1 MQESKTYQLL
11 YEKLSKRLVRENT
24 IENTLALLERRF
36 AVEAVRALIPALQSV
51 TDLQK
56 LKQLLLEAA
65 EVKNIEA
72 FAQMLNE

>member
-11 YEKLSKRLVRENT
+11 CEKITRENT
-24 IENTLALLERRF
+24 IEYTLALLERRF
-36 AVEAVRALIPALQSV
+36 AVETVRPLIPALQNV

-56 LKQLLLEAA
+56 HKQLLLEAA
-65 EVKNIEA
+65 DVQNIKT

>member
-11 YEKLSKRLVRENT
+11 CEKITRENT
-24 IENTLALLERRF
+24 IEYTLALLERRF
-36 AVEAVRALIPALQSV
+36 AVETVRPLIPALQSV

-56 LKQLLLEAA
+56 LKQLHLEAA
-65 EVKNIEA
+65 EVQNIEA

>member
-1 MQESKTYQLL
+1 MQESKYYHLL
-11 YEKLSKRLVRENT
+11 SDRFTRRTT
-24 IENTLALLERRF
+24 IENTLALLERKF
-36 AVEAVRALIPALQSV
+36 AVETVRPLIPALQSV

-65 EVKNIEA
+65 EVQNIEA

>member
-11 YEKLSKRLVRENT
+11 SEKFTRKIT

-36 AVEAVRALIPALQSV
+36 AVEAVLTLIPALQSI

-56 LKQLLLEAA
+56 LRQLHLEAA
-65 EVKNIEA
+65 EVQNIET

>member
-11 YEKLSKRLVRENT
+11 CEKITRENT
-24 IENTLALLERRF
+24 IEYTLALLERRF
-36 AVEAVRALIPALQSV
+36 AVEAVHTLIPALQNV

-56 LKQLLLEAA
+56 LKQLHLEAA
-65 EVKNIEA
+65 DVQNIET